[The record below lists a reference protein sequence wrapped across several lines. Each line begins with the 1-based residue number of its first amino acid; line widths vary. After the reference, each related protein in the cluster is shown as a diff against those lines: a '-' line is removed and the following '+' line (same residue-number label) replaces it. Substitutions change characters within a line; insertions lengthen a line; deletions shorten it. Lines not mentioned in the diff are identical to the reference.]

1 VMWEC
6 LMVEKDAASLTR
18 ARQFIGD
25 ERDRLRNDLS
35 IAQPF
40 DLALACEHR
49 NLLDVAEVIVE
60 AASLRTESRGSHV
73 RSDYP
78 LRDDAHWLTNLF
90 ATRANGRLRFERQW
104 VAQHQGWT
112 DRPGDIR
119 IKPWG

>member
-1 VMWEC
+1 MWEC
-6 LMVEKDAASLTR
+6 LIVEKDATTLAR
-18 ARQFIGD
+18 ARQFIAD
-25 ERDRLRNDLS
+25 ERDRLAHDL
-35 IAQPF
+35 AVAEPF

-60 AASLRTESRGSHV
+60 AATLRTESRGSHV

-78 LRDDAHWLTNLF
+78 QRDDRTWLTNLF
-90 ATRANGRLRFERQW
+90 ATRVDGQLRFERKW
-104 VAQHQGWT
+104 VAQAQGWT